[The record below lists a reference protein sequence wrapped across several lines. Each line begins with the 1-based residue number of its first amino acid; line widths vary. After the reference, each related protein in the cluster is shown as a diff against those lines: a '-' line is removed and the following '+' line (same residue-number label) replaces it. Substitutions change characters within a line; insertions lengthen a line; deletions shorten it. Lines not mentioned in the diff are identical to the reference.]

1 MAGDEAVVRDCNILY
16 AGVGIY
22 TANDFLRVRDT
33 NIYTDTGV
41 LLDGVY
47 GTTISGCAFS
57 VNADAVVTNGICDT
71 LQIVGNNIIGGN
83 SGITLGSNAARV
95 AIVGNWINDPSVCVH
110 AEDANDIV
118 VSGNVFEAAVGVYL
132 SDCDEVAITGNQMQV
147 SSWGVQTEVDST
159 EHSWLTVSGNT
170 IRGGGV
176 SITSYFEFNINGNT
190 IVNAGQGVELIACF
204 EGSVRSN
211 DIHYPSQ
218 HGIDVD
224 ADCEKID
231 VVGNLVVEPGDTQA
245 NTYDGIITSADI
257 GLILG
262 NHIIPGASTST
273 RYGINIAAGSNNAV
287 YANMLGDS
295 SVYGTADSV
304 DSGTSTQTSPAAGAI
319 GGQFAY

>member
-1 MAGDEAVVRDCNILY
+1 
-16 AGVGIY
+16 
-22 TANDFLRVRDT
+22 
-33 NIYTDTGV
+33 
-41 LLDGVY
+41 
-47 GTTISGCAFS
+47 
-57 VNADAVVTNGICDT
+57 
-71 LQIVGNNIIGGN
+71 
-83 SGITLGSNAARV
+83 
-95 AIVGNWINDPSVCVH
+95 
-110 AEDANDIV
+110 
-118 VSGNVFEAAVGVYL
+118 
-132 SDCDEVAITGNQMQV
+132 MQV

-319 GGQFAY
+319 GGQFAF